1 MISRLAIA
9 FGFAVGFG
17 FSTFADFTGTAVA
30 LAAESPDELAR
41 QAHRILQKQCAG
53 CHTGKSPRGGLD
65 LTSRETFLK
74 GGHSGRVFDPEKPA
88 ESRLLKL
95 VTHTDEPFMPF
106 KKSKLPA
113 DEIEILSAWVK
124 SGAAYS
130 EELDVPVQENWWSL
144 RPLTKP
150 QVPVTPEPWR
160 AWPRNPVD
168 QFIAAAWPAK
178 QLGPSPEADRRT
190 LLRRVTFDLIGLPP
204 TPQEM
209 SAFLADDSPLAYE
222 RVVERL
228 LESPHYGERWA
239 RFWMDLAHFAETHG
253 HDQDRPRPNA
263 WPYRDYLIRSFNQDK
278 PYARFVQEQIAGDV
292 LWPQDPNA
300 VVALGFL
307 AAGPWDESSLRDI
320 RDDTIDRQVARYLDR
335 DDMVTTA
342 MSTFVSSTVHCA
354 RCHEHK
360 FDPISQA
367 EYYRLQAVFAGVDK
381 GERAYDPDPQT
392 ARRRGELLALKAAIP
407 ARLAALDANL
417 LSPAT
422 QAEVVAWEA
431 KLKSSVTP
439 WSVLKCD
446 SIKSEHGS
454 TLTLQPD
461 GSVLASGTLPE
472 KDSYTF
478 TSGINVPQMTFLRL
492 EVLTDDSLPHK
503 GPGRQGNG
511 NLHLNEI
518 VVTVAPRDKPTEAKP
533 VKLVNPRADFNQQ
546 DWGIERA
553 LDGNPGTAWGIYP
566 EVGKGH
572 VAIFEVAD
580 PKALSGDL
588 ILTVRLDQIHG
599 GGHLIGRP
607 RISITEIVTS
617 QPLKLGLEV
626 LPGAITEML
635 KIEPAK
641 RTDRQRA
648 ELSAFY
654 LTQQAEEQLLG
665 LPQVQYVYCASS
677 DFKPDGGFAPAK
689 APRVIN
695 VLKRGD
701 IRSPGAVVSPGAMA
715 CVPDLSPEFAV
726 TDLAPEGSRRVAL
739 ANWLTDSK
747 NGLAWRSIVNR
758 VWQRRFGRGL
768 VDTPNDFGRMGSLP
782 SHPELLDWL
791 AVTFRDGES
800 GNAVGN
806 TSVLAGSIKQ
816 LDRLLVT
823 SATYRQVSRHNP
835 EFAERD
841 VDNRFLWRMP
851 RTRLDAESVK
861 DAVLQIS
868 GKLDPTFGGP
878 SVKQFIQT
886 PAIHVTPGVDYL
898 SFDVDR
904 RENYRRSVYRFLFR
918 TLPDPFMETLDC
930 ADSSQLTPV
939 RNMSVTALQAL
950 ATLNNKLMVRQS
962 EHLAERL
969 TRTTPQLP
977 DQITVLYDLVLNRA
991 PADAEKKLL
1000 LQYAQT
1006 HGLANACRMLLN
1018 SNEFLFLD

>member
-1 MISRLAIA
+1 MISRFAMSVGLATVLCLGALA
-9 FGFAVGFG
+9 FQG
-17 FSTFADFTGTAVA
+17 STPAAF
-30 LAAESPDELAR
+30 AAESPDELAR
-41 QAHRILQKQCAG
+41 QAHQILQQQCAT

-65 LTSRETFLK
+65 LTSRESLLK
-74 GGHSGRVFDPEKPA
+74 GGHSGHVFDPEKPT

-95 VTHTDEPFMPF
+95 VMHAEEPFMPF
-106 KKSKLPA
+106 KKDKLQA
-113 DEIEILSAWVK
+113 NEIEILSAWIK

-130 EELDVPVQENWWSL
+130 KELDVPVQQEWWSL
-144 RPLTKP
+144 RPLSKP
-150 QVPVTPEPWR
+150 PVPTTPDQWR
-160 AWPRNPVD
+160 NWPRNPVD
-168 QFIAAAWPAK
+168 QFVAAAWPAK
-178 QLGPSPEADRRT
+178 QLGPSAEADKRT
-190 LLRRVTFDLIGLPP
+190 LLRRITFDLIGLPP
-204 TPQEM
+204 TPEEM
-209 SAFLADDSPLAYE
+209 TAFLTDDSPLAYE

-292 LWPQDPNA
+292 LWPQDPDA
-300 VVALGFL
+300 VVAMGFL
-307 AAGPWDESSLRDI
+307 ASGPWDESSLRDI
-320 RDDTIDRQVARYLDR
+320 RDDTLDRQAARNLDR

-381 GERAYDPDPQT
+381 GERAYDPDPPT
-392 ARRRGELLALKAAIP
+392 TRRRAELIALKAGLP
-407 ARLAALDANL
+407 ARLQALDASL
-417 LSPAT
+417 LSGAT
-422 QAEVVAWEA
+422 QAEVAVWEGR
-431 KLKSSVTP
+431 LKSAITP
-439 WSVLKCD
+439 WTVLKFD

-454 TLTLQPD
+454 TLTLQAD
-461 GSVLASGTLPE
+461 GSVLASGTRPE
-472 KDSYTF
+472 KDIYTF
-478 TSGINVPQMTFLRL
+478 ASHLKVPQATYLRL
-492 EVLTDDSLPHK
+492 EVLTDPSLPLQ
-503 GPGRQGNG
+503 GPGRQDNG

-518 VVTVAPRDKPTEAKP
+518 VVTVAPSDKPAEAKP
-533 VKLVNPRADFNQQ
+533 VKLINPRADFNQQ
-546 DWGIERA
+546 DWGIEKA

-572 VAIFEVAD
+572 LAILEVAD
-580 PKALSGDL
+580 PKLISGEV
-588 ILTVRLDQIHG
+588 ILTVRLEQVHG

-607 RISITEIVTS
+607 RLSMTEIVTS

-626 LPGAITEML
+626 LPGAITELL
-635 KIEPAK
+635 KIEPAQ

-648 ELSAFY
+648 ELAAFY
-654 LTQQAEEQLLG
+654 LTQQAEDQLAG
-665 LPQVQYVYCASS
+665 LPPVQYVYCAAS

-701 IRSPGAVVSPGAMA
+701 IRNPGAVVSPGAMA
-715 CVPDLSPEFAV
+715 CVPDLSPEFMINDMAN
-726 TDLAPEGSRRVAL
+726 EGTRRVAL
-739 ANWLTDSK
+739 AYWLTDPK

-758 VWQRRFGRGL
+758 IWQRRFGRGL

-791 AVTFRDGES
+791 AVTFRDGAS
-800 GNAVGN
+800 GNPAAH
-806 TSVLAGSIKQ
+806 AGSIKQ

-823 SATYRQVSRHNP
+823 SATYRQVSGHKAD
-835 EFAERD
+835 FAERD
-841 VDNRFLWRMP
+841 ADNRSLWRMP

-868 GKLDPTFGGP
+868 GKLDLTFGGP
-878 SVKQFIQT
+878 SVKQFVQT

-898 SFDVDR
+898 TFEVDR
-904 RENYRRSVYRFLFR
+904 PENFRRSVYRFLFR

-939 RNMSVTALQAL
+939 RNTSVTALQAL

-962 EHLAERL
+962 EHLANRL
-969 TRTTPQLP
+969 VRTTPLLA
-977 DQITVLYDLVLNRA
+977 DQIEVLYDLVLNRR
-991 PADAEKKLL
+991 PTETEKRLL
-1000 LQYAQT
+1000 LEYAQA

-1018 SNEFLFLD
+1018 GNEFLFLD